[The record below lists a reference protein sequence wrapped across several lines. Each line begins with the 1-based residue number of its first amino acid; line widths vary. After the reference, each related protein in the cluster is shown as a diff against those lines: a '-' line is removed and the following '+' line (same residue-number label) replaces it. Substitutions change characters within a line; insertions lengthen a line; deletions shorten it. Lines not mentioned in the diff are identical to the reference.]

1 MSIDRKE
8 CRVQS
13 SDKTMTENKMNFFF
27 KGKIASI
34 SLKIGQLFNILS
46 ADRSFKTSVSTCD
59 S

>member
-27 KGKIASI
+27 KGKMD
-34 SLKIGQLFNILS
+34 L
-46 ADRSFKTSVSTCD
+46 
-59 S
+59 